1 MTTSGPPTRGG
12 AFEALADRPVL
23 AAALGALSIAFS
35 AIFVRLADVSPA
47 SAAIF
52 RCLYALPAL
61 YLLARWE
68 RRRYGPREASQ
79 RRLALLAGLFFAVDL
94 VLWHHAIGAVGAGLA
109 TVLGNTQVLIV
120 PVLAWLFLRERPD
133 RRVLFSIPLVVT
145 GVILISGVLGGGAYG
160 SDPTLGVL
168 LGIGTGF
175 AYAAFLLVQRRANR
189 DLRRPAGPL
198 FDATLA
204 AAIGAAVI
212 GFPLGELDLVVPS
225 WPAHGWLLLL
235 ALGVQVGGWLL
246 ISISLPR
253 LDAALTSVMLTI
265 QPVASVL
272 LGIVLLGE
280 APSELQL
287 LGVLAI
293 LSGLAVA
300 TLRPRRAAALAEPE
314 VG

>member
-1 MTTSGPPTRGG
+1 VTTSGAPTRDGV
-12 AFEALADRPVL
+12 FEALAARPVL

-35 AIFVRLADVSPA
+35 AILVRLADVSPA
-47 SAAIF
+47 TAAIF

-61 YLLARWE
+61 YLLASME
-68 RRRYGPREASQ
+68 RRRYGPRAAGQ
-79 RRLALLAGLFFAVDL
+79 RRLALLAGLCFAVDL

-120 PVLAWLFLRERPD
+120 PVLAWLLLAERPD
-133 RRVLFSIPLVVT
+133 GRVLLSIPLVVA
-145 GVILISGVLGGGAYG
+145 GVVLISGVLGGGAYG
-160 SDPTLGVL
+160 ANPSLGVL

-204 AAIGAAVI
+204 AAIAAAVI
-212 GFPLGELDLVVPS
+212 GFPLGEVNLVPS

-235 ALGVQVGGWLL
+235 GLGVQVGGWLL

-253 LDAALTSVMLTI
+253 MDAALTSVLLTI

-272 LGIVLLGE
+272 LGMVLLAE

-287 LGVLAI
+287 VGVLAI
-293 LSGLAVA
+293 LSGLALA

>member
-1 MTTSGPPTRGG
+1 VTTRASQTRGS
-12 AFEALADRPVL
+12 AFEALAARPVL

-35 AIFVRLADVSPA
+35 SILVRLADVSPA
-47 SAAIF
+47 TAAIF

-61 YLLARWE
+61 YLLASWE
-68 RRRYGPREASQ
+68 RRRYGPREPGQ
-79 RRLALLAGLFFAVDL
+79 RGLALVAGLFFAIDL

-120 PVLAWLFLRERPD
+120 PVLAWLLLGERPD
-133 RRVLFSIPLVVT
+133 NRVVLSIPLVVA
-145 GVILISGVLGGGAYG
+145 GVLLISGVLGGRAYG
-160 SDPTLGVL
+160 ENPTLGVL

-175 AYAAFLLVQRRANR
+175 AYAGFLLVQRRANR

-198 FDATLA
+198 FDATLT

-212 GFPLGELDLVVPS
+212 GFPLGELNLVPS

-235 ALGVQVGGWLL
+235 GLGVQVGGWLL

-253 LDAALTSVMLTI
+253 LDAALTSVLLTI

-272 LGIVLLGE
+272 LAIVLLGE
-280 APSELQL
+280 APSWLQL

-293 LSGLAVA
+293 LSGLALA
-300 TLRPRRAAALAEPE
+300 TLRPRRTAALAEPE

>member
-1 MTTSGPPTRGG
+1 MTTRASPTRGS
-12 AFEALADRPVL
+12 AFEALAARPVL
-23 AAALGALSIAFS
+23 AASLGALSIAFS
-35 AIFVRLADVSPA
+35 SILVRLADVSPA
-47 SAAIF
+47 TAAIF

-61 YLLARWE
+61 YLLASWE
-68 RRRYGPREASQ
+68 RRRYGPRAAGQ

-120 PVLAWLFLRERPD
+120 PVLAWLLLRERPD
-133 RRVLFSIPLVVT
+133 SRVLLSIPLVVA
-145 GVILISGVLGGGAYG
+145 GVILISGVLGGDPFGE
-160 SDPTLGVL
+160 DPTLGVL

-175 AYAAFLLVQRRANR
+175 AYAGFLLVQRRANR

-198 FDATLA
+198 FDATLT

-212 GFPLGELDLVVPS
+212 GFPLGEVNLVPS

-253 LDAALTSVMLTI
+253 LDAALTSVLLTI

-272 LGIVLLGE
+272 MAMVLLGE
-280 APSELQL
+280 KPSGVQL

-293 LSGLAVA
+293 LSGLALA
-300 TLRPRRAAALAEPE
+300 TLRPRGAAALAEPE